1 MWHRLGLIVGLVLLC
16 ACGRGQGTVLGK
28 TPKGQM
34 RNIIAV
40 RAGDAP
46 ANVTLTGK
54 LVEKCPTAGC
64 WFYLQ
69 DATGIIK
76 VDTKAAGFV
85 VVNVPLQSMVTVSG
99 KVVNTSEDVSID
111 ATGLRY

>member
-1 MWHRLGLIVGLVLLC
+1 MSCRLFGLIGMVLLC
-16 ACGRGQGTVLGK
+16 ACGHQKGTVLGK
-28 TPKGQM
+28 APNGEV

-40 RAGDAP
+40 RAGETP
-46 ANVTLTGK
+46 AQITLRGK

-69 DATGIIK
+69 DATGVIK
-76 VDTKAAGFV
+76 VDTKAAGFG
-85 VVNVPLQSMVTVSG
+85 VVNGPVETTVTVSG
-99 KVVNTSEDVSID
+99 KVINGSEETSID

>member
-1 MWHRLGLIVGLVLLC
+1 MGCRILSLIGVVFLC
-16 ACGRGQGTVLGK
+16 ACGHQQGTVLGK
-28 TPKGQM
+28 TPNGEV
-34 RNIIAV
+34 RNIVAV
-40 RAGDAP
+40 RAGETP
-46 ANVTLTGK
+46 PQITLRGK

-69 DATGIIK
+69 DETGVIK

-85 VVNVPLQSMVTVSG
+85 VVNVPLETTVTVSG
-99 KVVNTSEDVSID
+99 KIINGSDETSID